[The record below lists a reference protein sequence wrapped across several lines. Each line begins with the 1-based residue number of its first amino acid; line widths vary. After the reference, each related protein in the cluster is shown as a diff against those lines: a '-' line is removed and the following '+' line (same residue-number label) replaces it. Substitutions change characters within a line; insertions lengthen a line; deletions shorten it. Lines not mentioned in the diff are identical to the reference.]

1 MLEWSFVHTNGG
13 APVAEKL
20 RVDSGLPAAIWLIG
34 WLFTIGFVHLTVKQS
49 LLGLVIWAYYLGNKM
64 GHV

>member
-1 MLEWSFVHTNGG
+1 
-13 APVAEKL
+13 VAEKL